1 VRLYLFFPRFNYK
14 KGVWGAGNMTEKS
27 PLLEE
32 IYGNLSK
39 LPLTREDFNIFV
51 DKVIELA
58 GVDKDESYIEFVA
71 ASIMHVDQD
80 KDEMPIEHFARC
92 LRKSIANNMSYAV
105 IKELR
110 DARTLKQK
118 QEEVTSQPP
127 QGDKIVES
135 PQEGPN

>member
-1 VRLYLFFPRFNYK
+1 
-14 KGVWGAGNMTEKS
+14 MTEKS